1 MHTDPAG
8 IETSTF
14 AGLPAAA
21 GRGRGVIATERGGV
35 GVARIAA
42 YRTQSARVAELLRA
56 QFGVTPANA
65 PRRVSRG
72 DVGIA
77 GVGPDIWLATR
88 ESAGNTFAQ
97 SLRTLLGGCAA
108 VSDQSDAC
116 VILRLGGPRVRET
129 LAKLIPID
137 IHPRGFPVDHV
148 AQTLCG
154 YVSVTLWRLED
165 TAQSEPVFE
174 IWAGRSFAASLHQ
187 AISHGAAEFGF
198 LLEPFGGVP
207 AAGRQTA

>member
-1 MHTDPAG
+1 MHTDPTG
-8 IETSTF
+8 LETSAF
-14 AGLPAAA
+14 AGLPTAA
-21 GRGRGVIATERGGV
+21 GSGHGVIAAERGGL

-42 YRTQSARVAELLRA
+42 LMGRSARVAELLRA
-56 QFGVTPANA
+56 QFGVAPANA

-72 DVGIA
+72 DVAIA
-77 GVGPDIWLATR
+77 GVGPDTWLATR

-97 SLRTLLGGCAA
+97 SLRSVLGDCAA

-129 LAKLIPID
+129 LAKLIPLD

-154 YVSVTLWRLED
+154 YVNVTLWRLED
-165 TAQSEPVFE
+165 TAQGEPVFE
-174 IWAGRSFAASLHQ
+174 IWAGRSFAASLQQ
-187 AISHGAAEFGF
+187 AIAHGAAEFGF
-198 LLEPFGGVP
+198 ILEPFGG
-207 AAGRQTA
+207 ASGAGRRTA